1 MEVGFF
7 FDLFIGLCKLCVL
20 LTWILGLFFIFVMLP
35 YYIVRG
41 IIDAFRGKPESGLP
55 DSFIN
60 FWSAHSDSSDD

>member
-1 MEVGFF
+1 MEGVFF
-7 FDLFIGLCKLCVL
+7 FDLFMCFCKLCVL

-41 IIDAFRGKPESGLP
+41 IIDAFKGKPEGGLS

-60 FWSAHSDSSDD
+60 FWSAHSDN